1 MGADAAAGA
10 RFAAAAFR
18 GRRSSVSEGNV
29 AAALG
34 AMGASKAE
42 ILAVLPV
49 FRRFRTHISPPYYWL
64 QQEY

>member
-1 MGADAAAGA
+1 MVSEHHSQMRDEHSVKINKSATWAAASQ
-10 RFAAAAFR
+10 FK
-18 GRRSSVSEGNV
+18 
-29 AAALG
+29 

-49 FRRFRTHISPPYYWL
+49 FRRFRPHISPPYYWL